1 MTMRFN
7 RLDLIKYGKF
17 SDRAVEFPAA
27 QQDFHLIIG
36 PNEAGKSTL
45 RSAIVDLLFGIP
57 TRSVHSFLHPLNE
70 LRLGAYISNAS
81 DTLEFHRTKALRQTL
96 RSPLDA
102 VLSESTLTPFLGTAD
117 RSFFDQMFGLDHTR
131 LVSGGNSILSAENDV
146 GQILF
151 QSAAGV
157 ASLGKIRDALVAE
170 ADKLWA
176 PRKANDR
183 AYYIAADQLEKAS
196 TALKEATVR
205 TKVWV
210 EANSKVESLQAAL
223 NSERER
229 HQQLQSERSSLERI
243 RRLAPF
249 LLALRDNENNL
260 ADLGEVI
267 DLPIEAA
274 ATLATAEKE
283 LAITHQRQ
291 ELRKG
296 EVNKITEDLA
306 TIHVDEAVLEIAD
319 DISNLDNLRLQYRAY
334 ERDIASRK
342 IEIATLWQDVCRAC
356 TQMGWTSDSESAIS
370 QRLPTTLIQR
380 ELSRLIRDRGGMIQ
394 ILRAAEQAEK
404 NKLSEIK
411 VLSTQRNDLQI
422 GEVKP
427 ALRAAL
433 ANAKSLG
440 DTEATLQKLQATLT
454 RTKSALE
461 GLLREL
467 GQWSMPLPELMAL
480 QPPSQEKVNRLLQER
495 QALNAERKTELQRLN
510 NQTAEVA
517 RIELQI
523 SQFKELHQ
531 PTTPEAVIDARRERD
546 ASWQAIKTGEI
557 NLQQEGQKF
566 EASIVVADT
575 VADRRLDDVEEA
587 TELQSLNHLLE
598 RAMQSLAMIE
608 GQCSQLEGYL
618 QLFDDRWIQEALS
631 LGLVG
636 MPLENIG
643 TWILK
648 REKALT
654 TAAAYQDAQDDVDL
668 LCRSIAESKLNLVK
682 ALQEAELLVI
692 ETDNLSVLCVQAE
705 LYIQAIDSAKVR
717 HETLTAQLLAAQ
729 SIESTLKQ
737 ATEQA
742 KTEESRWTEAW
753 STMLAKAGLSPDS
766 DSGAVESAL
775 ELIGQIAEK
784 LENMRKIQI
793 QRIDTMNADLKEFSV
808 DANRLTHSI
817 APELK
822 EHSAEQIAHTLAN
835 RLTRARESLAESSRL
850 KEALRVANSQVLEA
864 KESSQTATA
873 SLKPL
878 MERAGV
884 NTTVLLNEAIV
895 RSDEQRRLNAET
907 ANAKA
912 ALLSGG
918 DGLTRMQI
926 EAEIDAAKLSLL
938 AAELTRIND
947 ELSDTVQRQT
957 TLAADNANALRVLS
971 EIGGSDA
978 AIQAEAQR
986 QEAIAQMSDVA
997 ERYVKVFTAGRL
1009 LRWSIDRYREEKQGP
1024 LLHRASTIFSTL
1036 TSGAFSKLIVDFER
1050 EPMVLEGLRSAG
1062 KPVGISGLSDGTRD
1076 QLYLA
1081 LRLAALEMH
1090 LDQAM
1095 PLPFIADD
1103 LFINYDDVRSKAGF
1117 EALKALSEQTQ
1128 VIFLSH
1134 HEHLIP
1140 VVQAVF
1146 GKQVNVVFL

>member
-1 MTMRFN
+1 MRFH

-17 SDRAVEFPAA
+17 FDRTVEFPTAK
-27 QQDFHLIIG
+27 QDFHLIVG

-81 DTLEFHRTKALRQTL
+81 VTLEFHRAKALKQTL
-96 RSPLDA
+96 RSPADE
-102 VLSESTLTPFLGTAD
+102 VLSDTALTPFLGTAD

-131 LVSGGNSILSAENDV
+131 LVSGGNSILNAENDV

-183 AYYIAADQLEKAS
+183 AYYIAADQLDKA
-196 TALKEATVR
+196 TAALKEATVR

-210 EANSKVESLQAAL
+210 EANSKVESLQEAL
-223 NSERER
+223 SSERER
-229 HQQLQSERSSLERI
+229 HQQLQSQRSSLERI

-249 LLALRDNENNL
+249 LIALRDNEMKL
-260 ADLGEVI
+260 AELGEVI
-267 DLPIEAA
+267 ELSIDAVT
-274 ATLATAEKE
+274 TLATAEQE
-283 LAITHQRQ
+283 LAIAHQRL
-291 ELRKG
+291 ELRNG

-306 TIHVDEAVLEIAD
+306 NIQVDEAVLGIAT
-319 DISNLDNLRLQYRAY
+319 DISKLDNLRLQYSAY
-334 ERDIASRK
+334 ERDIANRK
-342 IEIATLWQDVCRAC
+342 IEIAALWQDVCRAC
-356 TQMGWTSDSESAIS
+356 TQLGWMSDSESAIA

-404 NKLSEIK
+404 NKLSEINA
-411 VLSTQRNDLQI
+411 LSTQLDDLQI

-433 ANAKSLG
+433 ANVKSFG
-440 DTEATLQKLQATLT
+440 DTEATIQKLQATLT
-454 RTKSALE
+454 KAKSALE

-467 GQWSMPLPELMAL
+467 GQWSKPLPELMAL
-480 QPPSQEKVNRLLQER
+480 QPPSQEKVNRLMQER
-495 QALNAERKTELQRLN
+495 QALSANRKAELLRQK
-510 NQTAEVA
+510 NQTTEVS

-531 PTTPEAVIDARRERD
+531 PTTPEAVIKARRERD
-546 ASWQAIKTGEI
+546 ASWQAIKTGEMDQ
-557 NLQQEGQKF
+557 QQEAQKF
-566 EASIVVADT
+566 EAKIISADK
-575 VADRRLDDVEEA
+575 VSDRRLDDVGEA
-587 TELQSLNHLLE
+587 AELQSLNHLLE
-598 RAMQSLAMIE
+598 REKQSLTVIE
-608 GQCSQLEGYL
+608 GQCSQLEGDL
-618 QLFDDRWIQEALS
+618 QLFDDRWIQEAVS

-636 MPLENIG
+636 MPLEDIG
-643 TWILK
+643 AWILK
-648 REKALT
+648 REKTL
-654 TAAAYQDAQDDVDL
+654 TAAAAHQDAQDDFNSF
-668 LCRSIAESKLNLVK
+668 CRSIAESRLNLAM
-682 ALQEAELLVI
+682 ALQEAGLLVV
-692 ETDNLSVLCVQAE
+692 ETDSLSVLCVQAE
-705 LYIQAIDSAKVR
+705 GYIQAIDSAKVR
-717 HETLTAQLLAAQ
+717 HETLSAQLLAAQ

-737 ATEQA
+737 ATEHA
-742 KTEESRWTEAW
+742 KAEESRWTEAW
-753 STMLAKAGLSPDS
+753 STTLAKAGLSPDS
-766 DSGAVESAL
+766 DSGTVEGAL
-775 ELIGQIAEK
+775 ELIDQIAEK
-784 LENMRKIQI
+784 LEKMRQIQI
-793 QRIDTMNADLKEFSV
+793 ERIDTMNADLKEFSV
-808 DANRLTHSI
+808 EAIRLTQII

-822 EHSAEQIAHTLAN
+822 EQLAEQIAQTLAN
-835 RLTRARESLAESSRL
+835 RLAHARESFTENSRL
-850 KEALRVANSQVLEA
+850 REALRVANSQVLEA

-878 MERAGV
+878 MERTGV
-884 NTTVLLNEAIV
+884 DTTALLNEAIV
-895 RSDEQRRLNAET
+895 RSDEQRRLNAEVV
-907 ANAKA
+907 NAKA
-912 ALLSGG
+912 ALLNGG

-926 EAEIDAAKLSLL
+926 EAEIDAANLILL
-938 AAELTRIND
+938 AAELTHIND

-957 TLAADNANALRVLS
+957 TLAADNANALRALS

-978 AIQAEAQR
+978 ATQAEAQR

-1036 TSGAFSKLIVDFER
+1036 TSGSFSKLIVDFER
-1050 EPMVLEGLRSAG
+1050 ESMVLEGLRSDG
-1062 KPVGISGLSDGTRD
+1062 KPVGISGMSDGTRD

-1081 LRLAALEMH
+1081 LRLSALEMH
-1090 LDQAM
+1090 LEQSM

-1117 EALKALSEQTQ
+1117 EALKELSEQTQ

-1134 HEHLIP
+1134 HDHLIP
-1140 VVQAVF
+1140 TVQEVF

>member
-1 MTMRFN
+1 
-7 RLDLIKYGKF
+7 
-17 SDRAVEFPAA
+17 
-27 QQDFHLIIG
+27 
-36 PNEAGKSTL
+36 
-45 RSAIVDLLFGIP
+45 
-57 TRSVHSFLHPLNE
+57 
-70 LRLGAYISNAS
+70 
-81 DTLEFHRTKALRQTL
+81 
-96 RSPLDA
+96 
-102 VLSESTLTPFLGTAD
+102 
-117 RSFFDQMFGLDHTR
+117 
-131 LVSGGNSILSAENDV
+131 
-146 GQILF
+146 
-151 QSAAGV
+151 
-157 ASLGKIRDALVAE
+157 
-170 ADKLWA
+170 
-176 PRKANDR
+176 
-183 AYYIAADQLEKAS
+183 
-196 TALKEATVR
+196 
-205 TKVWV
+205 
-210 EANSKVESLQAAL
+210 
-223 NSERER
+223 
-229 HQQLQSERSSLERI
+229 
-243 RRLAPF
+243 
-249 LLALRDNENNL
+249 
-260 ADLGEVI
+260 
-267 DLPIEAA
+267 
-274 ATLATAEKE
+274 
-283 LAITHQRQ
+283 
-291 ELRKG
+291 
-296 EVNKITEDLA
+296 
-306 TIHVDEAVLEIAD
+306 
-319 DISNLDNLRLQYRAY
+319 
-334 ERDIASRK
+334 
-342 IEIATLWQDVCRAC
+342 
-356 TQMGWTSDSESAIS
+356 MGWASDSESAIS

-566 EASIVVADT
+566 EASIVVADK

-598 RAMQSLAMIE
+598 REMQSLAMIE

-926 EAEIDAAKLSLL
+926 EAEIDAAKLILL

>member
-411 VLSTQRNDLQI
+411 VLATQRNDLQI

-454 RTKSALE
+454 KTKSALE

-495 QALNAERKTELQRLN
+495 QVLNAERKTELQRLN

-557 NLQQEGQKF
+557 NLQQEGKKF

-618 QLFDDRWIQEALS
+618 QLFDDRWTQEALS

-1090 LDQAM
+1090 LEQAM